1 MDKHIKVVMLDGI
14 CYEFPG
20 DDNWC
25 DKLNQVGGH
34 PWLMFETET
43 GDRVVLRAENI
54 CSITYE

>member
-1 MDKHIKVVMLDGI
+1 MYNHIKVVMLNGT

-20 DDNWC
+20 DDNWF
-25 DKLNQVGGH
+25 DKLNQAGGY
-34 PWLMFETET
+34 PWLVFETET